1 MSDSSYIR
9 ILRTRLPYV
18 QFDTRPWTPPLNV
31 FETDREMILVIE
43 LAGVDPATL
52 QIEAYPELVRIA
64 GARQLTLPTGLR
76 RLHRM
81 EIAAGVF
88 QIEVPFERLID
99 PEQTSARSVHG
110 LLEIRLP
117 FAGRALRQVVI
128 PVLEGEQS

>member
-9 ILRTRLPYV
+9 ILRTRLPYA
-18 QFDTRPWTPPLNV
+18 QFDIRPWSPPLNI
-31 FETDREMILVIE
+31 FETDREIIVVIE
-43 LAGVDPATL
+43 LAGVDPATV

-64 GARQLTLPTGLR
+64 GVRQLTLPTGLR

-88 QIEVPFERLID
+88 QIEVPFEHTVD
-99 PEQTSARSVHG
+99 PEQSSARSFHG

-117 FAGRALRQVVI
+117 FARHAIRQVVI
-128 PVLEGEQS
+128 PVLEGE

>member
-9 ILRTRLPYV
+9 ILRSRLPYIP
-18 QFDTRPWTPPLNV
+18 FDTRPWSPPLNV
-31 FETDREMILVIE
+31 FETDREMVVVLE

-52 QIEAYPELVRIA
+52 QIEAYPEFVRVA
-64 GARQLTLPTGLR
+64 GARQLTLPGGLR

-99 PEQTSARSVHG
+99 PEQTSARSIHG

-117 FAGRALRQVVI
+117 FARRTLQQVVI
-128 PVLEGEQS
+128 PVIEGE

>member
-9 ILRTRLPYV
+9 ILRSRLPYA
-18 QFDTRPWTPPLNV
+18 QFDSRPWSPPLNV
-31 FETDREMILVIE
+31 FETDREMVLVIE

-52 QIEAYPELVRIA
+52 QIEAYPEVVRIA
-64 GARQLTLPTGLR
+64 GARQLSLPAGLR

-88 QIEVPFERLID
+88 QIEVPFERPID

-117 FAGRALRQVVI
+117 FAGRVRRQVVI
-128 PVLEGEQS
+128 PVAEGERP

>member
-1 MSDSSYIR
+1 MSDASYIR
-9 ILRTRLPYV
+9 ILRSRWPYA
-18 QFDTRPWTPPLNV
+18 QFDTRPWSPPINV
-31 FETDREMILVIE
+31 CETDHEMVLVIE

-64 GARQLTLPTGLR
+64 GARQLALPAGLR

-88 QIEVPFERLID
+88 QIEVPFEQPID
-99 PEQTSARSVHG
+99 PDRTSARSVHG

-117 FAGRALRQVVI
+117 FAGRPRRQVVI
-128 PVLEGEQS
+128 PVAEGE